1 MKTVLVAFAAVVA
14 GSLPAT
20 ANTNAL
26 KNPVNALPEAGSFEV
41 VNKWSPKA
49 DYFWCS
55 AAREALKRG
64 ASHRD
69 RLYVSAAMGPSRTE
83 AGERAVAFTYRPDP
97 ALVSRALSSTDLA
110 QIGSNMSVSQGK
122 RRCIKEIDG

>member
-1 MKTVLVAFAAVVA
+1 MRLVMTIAAALGV
-14 GSLPAT
+14 GSAAL

-26 KNPVNALPEAGSFEV
+26 KNPVNTLPEAGSFEV
-41 VNKWSPKA
+41 VNKWTPKV

-69 RLYVSAAMGPSRTE
+69 RLYISSAMGPSRTE
-83 AGERAVAFTYRPDP
+83 AGERAVAFTYRPDS
-97 ALVSRALSSTDLA
+97 ALVARGLSSSDVT

-122 RRCIKEIDG
+122 RRCVREIDG